1 MNRGE
6 LQTYIT
12 NTFSTEPDYP
22 WLKYPENA
30 VFRHKDSKKWFA
42 LITDVPASKLDIQNA
57 DVVSIVN
64 LKCDPLLIGSLR
76 QEPGFFPAWHMNKES
91 WITIILDG
99 TIPDDQLKTFLDMSY
114 ELTKSTLKKR
124 KI

>member
-22 WLKYPENA
+22 WLKYPDNA
-30 VFRHKDSKKWFA
+30 VFRHKDSRKWFA

-76 QEPGFFPAWHMNKES
+76 QEPSFFPAWHMNKES

-99 TIPDDQLKTFLDMSY
+99 TVPDDQLKTFLDMSY

>member
-99 TIPDDQLKTFLDMSY
+99 TVPDDQLKTFLDMSY